1 MKEISKKIISDLEIN
16 NPNFETQTL
25 IGKLQNESNLENL
38 ILPLSLLTKETIKS
52 LVVDLNKEVIKRQ
65 DAGLQGI
72 INPSSGY
79 LQIFNINGVN
89 YTRDGLM
96 RSENIKN
103 LYKKCETLGINLN
116 GFINEIENGY
126 KVSLRSNNYV
136 NVFKL

>member
-1 MKEISKKIISDLEIN
+1 MKEISKKIINDLEIN

-96 RSENIKN
+96 SSENIKN

-116 GFINEIENGY
+116 EFIN
-126 KVSLRSNNYV
+126 
-136 NVFKL
+136 